1 MGDEIN
7 IDKYLENKNSKIEL
21 FPEAI
26 EREFST
32 INQLKEFID
41 REVEFWSNCNQ
52 GIANDIRNHF
62 NNIKSDFNY
71 FFYCYN
77 QNNEYNANDYL
88 NRVLNNLGYK
98 RFPVVF
104 SETQIGKFIMEQY
117 NISYQYAN
125 AAIEY
130 LFISSNSLSN
140 ISNKEYFEGILE
152 AYKYKNQEIAFT
164 KLEDNF
170 DESILDIKEKII
182 KTHDNLYRVS
192 HEYHQNLIE
201 SYNDFSGDISSWR
214 DTIKSEVESYLNEKR
229 STFKDLEIS
238 YKEKLKLEAPIDYWD
253 KLCNEYNEKG
263 KIWTTVAIITSV
275 VMIILL
281 MIILYKVPSQLNVTL
296 DSFSFQS
303 LRATLILALL
313 VSIGVYLIRLFTK
326 LALSAYHLSRD
337 AKERYQLTYVYLSL
351 INEGKISD
359 QDRTIVLQAL
369 FSRADTGLLKG
380 DSSPTLPDGIFNQLT
395 NLTMK

>member
-1 MGDEIN
+1 MGNEIS

-41 REVEFWSNCNQ
+41 GEVEFWSNCNQ
-52 GIANDIRNHF
+52 GRANEIKNHF
-62 NNIKSDFNY
+62 NNIKSDLNY
-71 FFYCYN
+71 FFNCYN
-77 QNNEYNANDYL
+77 QNNEYSANDYL

-170 DESILDIKEKII
+170 NESILDIKEKII
-182 KTHDNLYRVS
+182 KVHDNLYRVS
-192 HEYHQNLIE
+192 QEYHQNLIE

-214 DTIKSEVESYLNEKR
+214 DTIKSEVESYLNEKINK
-229 STFKDLEIS
+229 FKDLEIS

-253 KLCNEYNEKG
+253 KLYNEYNKKG
-263 KIWTTVAIITSV
+263 KTWTTVAVITSV

-281 MIILYKVPSQLNVTL
+281 MIILYNVPSQLNVTL

-380 DSSPTLPDGIFNQLT
+380 DSSPTLPDGIFNQLA